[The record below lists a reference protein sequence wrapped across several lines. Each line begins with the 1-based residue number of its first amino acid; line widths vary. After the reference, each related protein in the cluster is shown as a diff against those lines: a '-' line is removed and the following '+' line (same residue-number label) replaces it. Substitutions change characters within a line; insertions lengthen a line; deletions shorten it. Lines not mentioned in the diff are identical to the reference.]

1 MHININILSIFACP
15 VVFSFHAS
23 PVPEEK
29 YKGQVADACLQQ
41 ERVAMDAH
49 ILKYIYLCK
58 LVLYS

>member
-23 PVPEEK
+23 PLLEEK

-49 ILKYIYLCK
+49 ILKYIF
-58 LVLYS
+58 V